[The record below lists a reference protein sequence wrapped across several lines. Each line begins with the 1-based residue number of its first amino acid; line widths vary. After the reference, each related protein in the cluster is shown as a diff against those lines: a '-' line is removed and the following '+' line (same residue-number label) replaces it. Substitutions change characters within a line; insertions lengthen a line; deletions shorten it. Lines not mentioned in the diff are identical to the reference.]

1 MGSVP
6 WPNVGMSDVSAG
18 ALVRQT
24 VARSVTL
31 MLRHDPGARQG
42 QPEAVHKLRTATR
55 RLRSDLRTF
64 APLVDETWA
73 APLRTELAWLGAEVG
88 AVRDV
93 DVLIERLAP
102 VIADLT
108 SAAAVTG
115 AALLDHF
122 RLIRSDARAALLAT
136 LLSSRYTELLHDLVG
151 AVEAPFDDDRP
162 AEAVVGPLAEAPW
175 LRLRR
180 VVDKLPADPADSDL
194 HHVRIRAKRCR
205 YAAEAVAPVVGEP
218 AERFAA
224 AVEDLQ
230 DVLGD
235 HQDTVM
241 SEDAL
246 RRAAATHPQLAPE
259 AWQLIDHERR
269 ARAELRTAW
278 PAVWEKAADPE
289 LRSWMMASSPG

>member
-6 WPNVGMSDVSAG
+6 WPDVGMSDVTAG

-24 VARSVTL
+24 IARSVTL

-42 QPEAVHKLRTATR
+42 QPDDVHKLRTSTR

-93 DVLIERLAP
+93 DVLIERLEP
-102 VIADLT
+102 VITELT
-108 SAAAVTG
+108 STSALTG

-122 RLIRSDARAALLAT
+122 QLIRSDARAALLAT
-136 LLSSRYTELLHDLVG
+136 LLGRRYTDLLHELVG
-151 AVEAPFDDDRP
+151 AVEAPFEDDRP
-162 AEAVVGPLAEAPW
+162 ADTVVGPLAEAPW
-175 LRLRR
+175 LRLER
-180 VVDKLPADPADSDL
+180 VVEKLPADPADSDL

-205 YAAEAVAPVVGEP
+205 YAAEAVAPVVGEA

-230 DVLGD
+230 NVLGD

-241 SEDAL
+241 SEAAL

-259 AWQLIDHERR
+259 AWHLIDRERIV
-269 ARAELRTAW
+269 RAELRTAW
-278 PAVWEKAADPE
+278 PAVWEKAADPD
-289 LRSWMMASSPG
+289 LRSWMSEGGA